1 MSTRTTFGLTFDPAN
16 AAGGARAGQAE
27 ARYSSIG
34 ASGSYYY
41 PANKDDG
48 FNVPQ
53 VSFNFLNAYGN
64 DISGAPF
71 IHIKMPGLFNV
82 TGISDYSRAESI
94 FSSGN
99 EAYQALEKA
108 GLADKINSAG
118 AVGDA
123 ATQIAQAGLSGAEAF
138 QYSIKKGLGSILGFV
153 GSAGLSNLNQ
163 YEFSA
168 RRAVNPMAQL
178 LYKGPQVRRYQFPFS
193 FKPRNAKDSENIK
206 KIIGIFRVA
215 SSASVSGSSGGQEVS
230 PGVVQPVDL
239 GAGNSF
245 TFGYPH
251 LTEFRVSFFSPTAG
265 TAKHLFRSKVCAIE
279 SVSVDYGGQKM
290 AFFEDGSPTEI
301 NMTIQLSEV
310 MPRTLGDA
318 IVDANDPNVTLG

>member
-1 MSTRTTFGLTFDPAN
+1 MATRTTFGLTFDPAN

-27 ARYSSIG
+27 GRYSSIG
-34 ASGSYYY
+34 ATGSYYY
-41 PANKDDG
+41 PSSKDDG

-53 VSFNFLNAYGN
+53 VSFNFLNAYGD
-64 DISGAPF
+64 DIGGAPF
-71 IHIKMPGLFNV
+71 VHIKMPGLFNV
-82 TGISDYSRAESI
+82 TGLSDYSRAENI
-94 FSSGN
+94 FSGGS
-99 EAYQALEKA
+99 EAYKALEQA
-108 GLADKINSAG
+108 GLADKINTG
-118 AVGDA
+118 GLVGDV
-123 ATQIAQAGLSGAEAF
+123 ATQVAQAGLSGAEAF

-153 GSAGLSNLNQ
+153 GSAGLNNLNQ
-163 YEFSA
+163 WEFNA

-178 LYKGPQVRRYQFPFS
+178 LYKGPQVRRYQFPFM
-193 FKPRNAKDSENIK
+193 FKPRNARDSENIK

-215 SSASVSGSSGGQEVS
+215 SSASVSSSGGGQEVS
-230 PGVVQPVDL
+230 SGVVQPIDL

-251 LTEFRVSFFSPTAG
+251 LTEFRVSFFSPTSG

-301 NMTIQLSEV
+301 NMTLQLTEV

-318 IVDANDPNVTLG
+318 ISDANDPSITLG

>member
-16 AAGGARAGQAE
+16 AAGGASGQAE
-27 ARYSSIG
+27 SRYVSIG
-34 ASGSYYY
+34 ATGSFYY

-53 VSFNFLNAYGN
+53 ISFNFLNAYGN
-64 DISGAPF
+64 SISNAPF
-71 IHIKMPGLFNV
+71 VHIKMPGLFNV
-82 TGISDYSRAESI
+82 TGISDYSRAENI

-108 GLADKINSAG
+108 GLADKINSSG

-138 QYSIKKGLGSILGFV
+138 QYSIKKGLGSILGFI
-153 GSAGLSNLNQ
+153 GSAGLNNINQ
-163 YEFSA
+163 YEFNS

-178 LYKGPQVRRYQFPFS
+178 LYKGPQIRRYQFPFI
-193 FKPRNAKDSENIK
+193 FKPRNAKDSEHIR

-215 SSASVSGSSGGQEVS
+215 SSASVSSSSGGQEVS
-230 PGVVQPVDL
+230 AGVVQPTDL

-251 LTEFRVSFFSPTAG
+251 LTEFRVSFFSPSAG

-301 NMTIQLSEV
+301 NLTIQLSEV

-318 IVDANDPNVTLG
+318 IVDANDPNITLG